1 MALRGVF
8 CMSSGLYGILIL
20 DAEGEVV
27 SQKRLFEVICE
38 MSKML
43 AVVGAYLPEAKR
55 NELIA
60 ILDEIED
67 WSWE

>member
-1 MALRGVF
+1 M
-8 CMSSGLYGILIL
+8 
-20 DAEGEVV
+20 